1 MKSHDSGGYHV
12 TSIKQHDLCCD
23 GDCVCVFLCRVFSR
37 TRPPHDMWVSAPP
50 LPPLGLQTL
59 RHLNSRRLAP
69 FAPLC
74 FLSLT
79 LRCAFFQN
87 HVFFFPGYFF
97 SSPVLL
103 PQPRRPALKR
113 RLLLMQLPLL
123 LQARALNSRLE
134 FSSALPA
141 PTPSISLSRCCPPF
155 LPSLH
160 LVSPPRP
167 SPPPPARRSADTFSQ
182 QKKKAVLFN
191 LIAAAWSAR
200 APFLPRKEDNSSP
213 SPLPP
218 TPPTH
223 PGLKHAQLRALVLAP
238 PTRRCHSSYYRDVL
252 ILLLL
257 NFMKDA
263 MVHRTL
269 GRALKDKQAHQHW
282 QTIGSHCS
290 IAAPCAAASSHQC
303 MLQQVSAD
311 CSFYSEATRV

>member
-1 MKSHDSGGYHV
+1 MCLSLQSVQPDSSSPRHV
-12 TSIKQHDLCCD
+12 S
-23 GDCVCVFLCRVFSR
+23 
-37 TRPPHDMWVSAPP
+37 VSAPTSSSG
-50 LPPLGLQTL
+50 PP
-59 RHLNSRRLAP
+59 NSPPPQLAP

-155 LPSLH
+155 LPPLH

-191 LIAAAWSAR
+191 LIAAA
-200 APFLPRKEDNSSP
+200 
-213 SPLPP
+213 
-218 TPPTH
+218 
-223 PGLKHAQLRALVLAP
+223 
-238 PTRRCHSSYYRDVL
+238 
-252 ILLLL
+252 
-257 NFMKDA
+257 
-263 MVHRTL
+263 
-269 GRALKDKQAHQHW
+269 
-282 QTIGSHCS
+282 
-290 IAAPCAAASSHQC
+290 
-303 MLQQVSAD
+303 
-311 CSFYSEATRV
+311 